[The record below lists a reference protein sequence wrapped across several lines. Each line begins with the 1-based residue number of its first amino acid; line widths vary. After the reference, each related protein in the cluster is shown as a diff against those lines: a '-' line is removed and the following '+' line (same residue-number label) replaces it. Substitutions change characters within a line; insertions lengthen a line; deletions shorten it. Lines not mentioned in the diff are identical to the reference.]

1 VFVIFGFS
9 FHHLPSLAVCF
20 QEIVQNLNISM
31 AYSHF
36 VAMFFFF
43 VLEFLCFIIEGRKKG
58 E

>member
-43 VLEFLCFIIEGRKKG
+43 CP
-58 E
+58 